1 MEPNGTAEL
10 QTAIIRKILSLYDF
24 NILKQLLTS
33 LDNYTNE
40 DGNFPDFGP
49 HSIEEAYHSIAE
61 AEQQF
66 AKGNYKSNEEVLA
79 KIKQKYSSND
89 NCLV

>member
-1 MEPNGTAEL
+1 MYDVLFFEGKGKKKKQFEGNNNKKHYFSNGLKIYDMEPNGTAEL

-40 DGNFPDFGP
+40 DGNF
-49 HSIEEAYHSIAE
+49 I
-61 AEQQF
+61 
-66 AKGNYKSNEEVLA
+66 NELHEL
-79 KIKQKYSSND
+79 KRSY
-89 NCLV
+89 